1 MNDFLCGLKR
11 GLKNPKALIIIGVF
25 GIFLIGVSSFFG
37 GDKKETEAVKSSVNF
52 SEEEY
57 CEDLENKVKRIV
69 SDITGDKKPTVVVTL
84 KSGIK
89 YSYADSLKEDDESR
103 TNEKSEEKSKSSSK
117 TYITVKS
124 SDGGEEPLI
133 VTYAMPEIRGVAV
146 ICDGGDDEVT
156 NEKIKNAVTAAF
168 NITSKRVF
176 ITGGTTYEKG

>member
-1 MNDFLCGLKR
+1 MNDFLCGVKN
-11 GLKNPKALIIIGVF
+11 GLKSPKALIIIGVF
-25 GIFLIGVSSFFG
+25 GILLIGISSVFG
-37 GDKKETEAVKSSVNF
+37 GDKTQTETVKKTVNF
-52 SEEEY
+52 SEEDY
-57 CEDLENKVKRIV
+57 CEDLENKVKKIV
-69 SDITGDKKPTVVVTL
+69 TDITGDKKPTVVVTL

-133 VTYAMPEIRGVAV
+133 VTYMMPEIRGVAV
-146 ICDGGDDEVT
+146 ICDGGDDAGI

-168 NITSKRVF
+168 NITTKRVF

>member
-1 MNDFLCGLKR
+1 MSDFLRSLKKGLKS
-11 GLKNPKALIIIGVF
+11 PKALVIIGVF
-25 GIFLIGVSSFFG
+25 GIFLIGISSIFG
-37 GDKKETEAVKSSVNF
+37 GDKKEVQTVEYAVNF
-52 SEEEY
+52 SEEDY

-69 SDITGDKKPTVVVTL
+69 TDITGDRKPTVVVTL

-103 TNEKSEEKSKSSSK
+103 KGEKSEEKSKSSSK

-124 SDGGEEPLI
+124 QDGGEEPLI
-133 VTYAMPEIRGVAV
+133 ITYAMPEIRGVAV
-146 ICDGGDDEVT
+146 ICDEGDDAEI

-176 ITGGTTYEKG
+176 ITGGATYEKR